1 MNENL
6 AAKKG
11 CSDLELAADAWAK
24 YGEILTI
31 EAHSRGES
39 REFTDETWT
48 EYAETIVSAAYAR
61 GRAEGLRE
69 ALRILAR
76 EEA

>member
-11 CSDLELAADAWAK
+11 KSDLEWMMEVWTK
-24 YGEILTI
+24 YAEIL
-31 EAHSRGES
+31 ESNAHAQEMS
-39 REFTDETWT
+39 REFTDETWK
-48 EYAETIVSAAYAR
+48 EYAETYTKAAYAR

-69 ALRILAR
+69 ALRILGR
-76 EEA
+76 EE

>member
-11 CSDLELAADAWAK
+11 KSDLEWKMEVWTK
-24 YGEILTI
+24 YAEILESETHAQEI
-31 EAHSRGES
+31 S
-39 REFTDETWT
+39 REFTDVTWK
-48 EYAETIVSAAYAR
+48 EYAETFTKAAYAR

-69 ALRILAR
+69 ALRTLGW
-76 EEA
+76 EE